1 MEQKFYICKHCGN
14 IVELIQKGGGVL
26 VCCEDEMKELV
37 PNSTE
42 AANEKHVPEIIVY
55 GSQVIVNVGA
65 APHPMTEQHYIG
77 WICIRT
83 TKGVYRKDLAP
94 LDEPTAAFA
103 LAENENIISAYAY
116 CNLHGLWKN
125 DKTTL
130 I

>member
-1 MEQKFYICKHCGN
+1 MEQKFYICKHCGS
-14 IVELIQKGGGVL
+14 IVEVIQGGGDVL
-26 VCCEDEMKELV
+26 ICCNGEMNELV
-37 PNSTE
+37 PNSTD
-42 AANEKHVPEIIVY
+42 AANEKHVPEVIVY

-83 TKGVYRKDLAP
+83 TKGVYRKKLAP

-103 LAENENIISAYAY
+103 LTDNESFVCTYAY
-116 CNLHGLWKN
+116 CNLHGLWKA
-125 DKTTL
+125 DVTTQ